1 MYFRLFFGFD
11 ARVSYQGDA
20 QKKKKQ
26 GRHLIIITAISSL
39 GICGRALH
47 GLKSGDPGA
56 NAGAFAE
63 NAAIPL
69 RAPVAF
75 LTRGV
80 SCTRTLDHA

>member
-1 MYFRLFFGFD
+1 MFGFD

-20 QKKKKQ
+20 PKKKKQ
-26 GRHLIIITAISSL
+26 GRHRIIINHGDIGFGS
-39 GICGRALH
+39 CGRALH
-47 GLKSGDPGA
+47 VLKSGDPGA
-56 NAGAFAE
+56 NASAFAE

-80 SCTRTLDHA
+80 S